1 MGRIS
6 IGLASGWRK
15 TQICTFKWKKAH
27 SCLLRRGAR
36 GDMEEA
42 EVLELY
48 ELHYSDLMLLSST
61 ITPSS
66 LSLAEEERESLKLI
80 SRDIMEALGP
90 TGPGLLSISGVPDAS
105 TLRRDL
111 LPFARRLALLNPDD
125 RKSILKVL
133 SEFDHV
139 FFLFLF
145 LYVHVRV
152 IFNTLFI
159 LGFVFLNSFGLNVFG
174 SRANAGKKTDLVLV
188 LFICLG

>member
-1 MGRIS
+1 L
-6 IGLASGWRK
+6 GLQVGEDLDLY
-15 TQICTFKWKKAH
+15 KWKKAH

-36 GDMEEA
+36 RDMEEA

-48 ELHYSDLMLLSST
+48 ELHYSDLMRLSST

-111 LPFARRLALLNPDD
+111 LPLARRLALLNPDD

-133 SEFDHV
+133 SEFDYV
-139 FFLFLF
+139 FFFFLCAF
-145 LYVHVRV
+145 KGN
-152 IFNTLFI
+152 I
-159 LGFVFLNSFGLNVFG
+159 
-174 SRANAGKKTDLVLV
+174 
-188 LFICLG
+188 

>member
-1 MGRIS
+1 
-6 IGLASGWRK
+6 
-15 TQICTFKWKKAH
+15 
-27 SCLLRRGAR
+27 
-36 GDMEEA
+36 MEEA

-48 ELHYSDLMLLSST
+48 ELHYSDLMRLSST

-111 LPFARRLALLNPDD
+111 LPLARRLALLNPDD

-133 SEFDHV
+133 SEFDYV
-139 FFLFLF
+139 FFFFLCAF
-145 LYVHVRV
+145 KGN
-152 IFNTLFI
+152 I
-159 LGFVFLNSFGLNVFG
+159 
-174 SRANAGKKTDLVLV
+174 
-188 LFICLG
+188 